1 MGGYVIAAVMIGPIK
16 GTDVC
21 YGILCWRWPLLVE
34 WFMLVP
40 FCIAIHF
47 VPTSHLIMRIGKE
60 ADNPAS
66 EKQIVSESDHPNFE
80 EPSPSDPLY
89 LSLENGPKEDLAT
102 ILMSPQ
108 EQKMNLFAVATEPPH
123 NRTVR
128 FPPLSPHINLVL

>member
-1 MGGYVIAAVMIGPIK
+1 MGGYIIAAVMIGPIK

-60 ADNPAS
+60 VDKPAS
-66 EKQIVSESDHPNFE
+66 PRQKELESYHPSFQV
-80 EPSPSDPLY
+80 PSPSDPLY
-89 LSLENGPKEDLAT
+89 LSLENGGKEDALF
-102 ILMSPQ
+102 LMSPQ
-108 EQKMNLFAVATEPPH
+108 ERKANPMAVATEPPH
-123 NRTVR
+123 YRTVGLLLR
-128 FPPLSPHINLVL
+128 FRILIVI